1 MCTLTT
7 EQLAVDGHG
16 KGPEGWLR
24 LESATV
30 CYDHPTRGTADHVL
44 VIDLWGGD
52 VRSGSRVAIE
62 LSATS
67 ATALERAIHQALA
80 SPQARQDLSGGVA
93 TA

>member
-7 EQLAVDGHG
+7 ERLAVDGHG

-44 VIDLWGGD
+44 VIDLWGDGA
-52 VRSGSRVAIE
+52 RSGSRI
-62 LSATS
+62 
-67 ATALERAIHQALA
+67 ALELNATPAAALARAIRQALA
-80 SPQARQDLSGGVA
+80 SPQARQDLLADGA

>member
-44 VIDLWGGD
+44 VVDSG
-52 VRSGSRVAIE
+52 VVTFAPGSRIAIE
-62 LSATS
+62 LRATS
-67 ATALERAIHQALA
+67 AAALERAIHQALA
-80 SPQARQDLSGGVA
+80 SPQARQDLSGAVA